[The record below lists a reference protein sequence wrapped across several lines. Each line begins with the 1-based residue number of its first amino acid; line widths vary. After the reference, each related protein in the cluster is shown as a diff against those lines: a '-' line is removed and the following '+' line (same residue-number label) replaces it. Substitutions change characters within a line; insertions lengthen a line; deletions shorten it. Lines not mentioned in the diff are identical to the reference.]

1 MSKQKRNSQSPDF
14 PLDWYRKAEDNQM
27 ATLLSMQEFESPIPQ
42 SQETGSGPERK
53 PRSLKELDVRHA
65 VVEELVI
72 KVLYLSGSVSML
84 ELSDMVKLSYEVTDD
99 IFCRLRAQSL
109 CQVTGMS
116 GNIPHI
122 GITAQGRTRAMEL
135 TQQSQYTGVAPVA
148 LQSYVTLTRKQS
160 VQHVEVHAEH
170 VNRAFRHLVID
181 PEMLRQFGTAL
192 NSGSAIFLYGAAG
205 TGKTTVA
212 EVLSRV
218 LAEDSVWIPYAV
230 EVDGQI
236 ITVYDPAVHR
246 AIEMPK
252 PSTHDERWVKCHR
265 PAVLVGGELTAEML
279 DMQFNP
285 GSKFYVGPVQMKANN
300 GVLIIDDFGR
310 QRLRPD
316 ELLNRWI
323 VPLDRRI
330 DFLTLAG
337 GKKLEIPFEMLV
349 VFASNNDPASLVD
362 PAFMRRIQ
370 TKIKLGTITD
380 EQFAEIFRRV
390 AVDKSVTYE
399 ASIPED
405 LIGFIRNTLKEEL
418 RCCHPRDIV
427 NQVCWQARYEQKV
440 AHMDHQAMQR
450 AVKVYFSMI

>member
-1 MSKQKRNSQSPDF
+1 
-14 PLDWYRKAEDNQM
+14 M
-27 ATLLSMQEFESPIPQ
+27 ATLLSMQEFESHNIVT
-42 SQETGSGPERK
+42 QETNGSPERK
-53 PRSLKELDVRHA
+53 PRSLKELDVRQA
-65 VVEELVI
+65 VVEELVL
-72 KVLYLSGSVSML
+72 KALYLSGSISML
-84 ELSDMVKLSYEVTDD
+84 ELSDGVKLSYEVTDD

-109 CQVTGMS
+109 CQVNGMS

-122 GITAQGRTRAMEL
+122 GITVQGRNRAVEL
-135 TQQSQYTGVAPVA
+135 MQQSQYGGVAPVA
-148 LQSYVTLTRKQS
+148 LQSYVAQTRKQS
-160 VQHVEVHAEH
+160 VQNVEVHEEDID
-170 VNRAFRHLVID
+170 RAFKHLVID
-181 PEMLRQFGTAL
+181 PDLLRQFGTAL
-192 NSGSAIFLYGAAG
+192 NSGSAVFLWGAAG

-230 EVDGQI
+230 EVDGQV

-252 PSTHDERWVKCHR
+252 PAAHDERWVKCHR

-285 GSKFYVGPVQMKANN
+285 SSKFYVAPVQMKANN

-330 DFLTLAG
+330 DFLTLIG

-349 VFASNNDPASLVD
+349 VFASNNDPSSLVD
-362 PAFMRRIQ
+362 PAFIRRIQ

-390 AVDKSVTYE
+390 AVDKNVTYE
-399 ASIPED
+399 ENIPQD
-405 LIGFIRNTLKEEL
+405 LIDFIRNTLHEEL

-427 NQVCWQARYEQKV
+427 NQVCWQARYAQKA
-440 AHMDHQAMQR
+440 AHMDHIALHR
-450 AVKVYFSMI
+450 AVQAYFPMIS